1 MEFLNYTKSFVL
13 ILFITLLVPGCQQK
27 ASPGSPDQ
35 ISQQETDDDRFID
48 QFLNSVDVRYDYEL
62 DLEGIK
68 ERDTLKAITTYSP
81 TSYFLYRGRP
91 MGYEYELAVRL
102 AEYLDVEL
110 EMVVARNIDAIFQ
123 LLNQGAGDVVMHNLT
138 VTKDRKEYVD
148 FTLPLNFTHQ
158 VLVQKKPDNWRKM
171 KLHEIDQ
178 ELIRNPIHLIG
189 KTIHVRANSSYRE
202 RLLNLEEE
210 LGGDIDIQYL
220 SGELSTSEIIE
231 KVNSGE
237 IEYTIADFNIA
248 KINRSYFQDIDI
260 ETTVGVMT
268 RLAWAVRK
276 SSPELLSEINSWL
289 KEERQSSD
297 YYVIYNKYFKNSRD
311 YKRRVKSDLYA
322 PNSGKISEYDELI
335 RDTGEDFGWD
345 WRLLAAQIYQES
357 QFDPKEKSW
366 AGAIGLMQLMPKTA
380 KSYGFTR
387 LTVPETNLKAGI
399 AHLEYLNEYWK
410 EHISDSTERVKFILA
425 SYNAGQNHV
434 QDARRLARKKGWD
447 DDVWYD
453 NVEKAMLLKS
463 KKKYFTMPEVKYGF
477 CRGEEPVNYV
487 QEILQRYKYYKEF
500 VEEEQ
505 SIRT

>member
-1 MEFLNYTKSFVL
+1 MDDNKINKIGSFLFL
-13 ILFITLLVPGCQQK
+13 LLLFAGCAEKVPSDTSEQVDSDNDG
-27 ASPGSPDQ
+27 
-35 ISQQETDDDRFID
+35 FID
-48 QFLNSVDVRYDYEL
+48 QFLNSADAGSNYEL

-110 EMVVARNIDAIFQ
+110 EMVVARNIDGIFQ
-123 LLNQGAGDVVMHNLT
+123 LLNDGAGDVVMHNLT
-138 VTKDRKEYVD
+138 VTKVRKKYVD

-158 VLVQKKPDNWRKM
+158 VLVQRKPDNWRQM

-231 KVNSGE
+231 QVHVGE

-276 SSPELLSEINSWL
+276 TSPQLLSEINQWL
-289 KEERQSSD
+289 KMERESSD
-297 YYVIYNKYFKNSRD
+297 YYVIYNRYFKNSRD
-311 YKRRVKSDLYA
+311 YKKRVRSELYA
-322 PNSGKISEYDELI
+322 PKSGKISEYDDLI
-335 RDTGEDFGWD
+335 KEAADRIGWD
-345 WRLLAAQIYQES
+345 WRLLASQIYQES
-357 QFDPKEKSW
+357 EFDPTEKSW
-366 AGAIGLMQLMPKTA
+366 AGATGLMQLMPRTA
-380 KSYGFTR
+380 ESYGFTR
-387 LTVPETNLKAGI
+387 LGNPKINLDAGI
-399 AHLEYLNEYWK
+399 AHLEYLHEYW
-410 EHISDSTERVKFILA
+410 EERVADSTERLKFILA
-425 SYNAGQNHV
+425 SYNAGHNHV
-434 QDARRLARKKGWD
+434 QDARRIARMRGWD
-447 DDVWYD
+447 DNVWYE
-453 NVEKAMLLKS
+453 NVERAMLLKS
-463 KKKYFTMPEVKYGF
+463 KKRYFTMPEVKYGF

-487 QEILQRYKYYKEF
+487 QEILKRYQYYTEF
-500 VEEEQ
+500 VDEANR
-505 SIRT
+505 INT